1 VVSIIGKEKNEEY
14 LKHKKHDQSGIHD
27 SRAGLKILYNLIL
40 IYSYKTFEIQKILF
54 CHLLN
59 YLGPDQCKKDF

>member
-1 VVSIIGKEKNEEY
+1 VVSIIGKERNEEY
-14 LKHKKHDQSGIHD
+14 LKHKKHDQSGIPD

-59 YLGPDQCKKDF
+59 CLDLDQCEKDF